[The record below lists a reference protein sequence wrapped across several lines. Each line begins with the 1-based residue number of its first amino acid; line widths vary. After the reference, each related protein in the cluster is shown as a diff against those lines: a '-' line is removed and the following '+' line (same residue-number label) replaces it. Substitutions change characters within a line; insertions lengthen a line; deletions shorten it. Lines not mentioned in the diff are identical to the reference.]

1 MSAKLK
7 VGVLGGTGFVGQR
20 LITLLNN
27 HPYFDIKVIAASP
40 ISSGKSY
47 YAAVKDRWRLN
58 ANIPEAVREII
69 VKNLDAV
76 DDISSQVDFV
86 FCAVNMPKDEIKRI
100 EENYAKHE
108 IPVISNNSANR
119 MVDDIPII
127 IPEINPDHLEI
138 IEKQRERLGTK
149 RGFIVAKPNC
159 SIQSYVPAINAL
171 MEFKPKKILACT
183 YQSISG
189 GGKTFSNYPEITD
202 NVIPY
207 IQGEENKSEEE
218 PLKVWGY
225 IENGKIVNA
234 KEPVITSQCIR
245 VPVSEGHMAAVF
257 VQFEKKPLKHEILE
271 AWKDYKGIPQIL
283 NLPTAPKQ
291 FLTYLE
297 DENRPQTK
305 LDRDAENGMSITLGR
320 LREDNIFDYKF
331 VSLSHNTL
339 RGAAGGSLLT
349 AELLKTY
356 HLLSPQI

>member
-1 MSAKLK
+1 MSTKLK
-7 VGVLGGTGFVGQR
+7 AGVLGGTGFVGQR

-27 HPYFDIKVIAASP
+27 HPYFDIQVIAASP
-40 ISSGKSY
+40 SSSGKSY
-47 YAAVKDRWRLN
+47 YDAVKDRWKLN
-58 ANIPEAVREII
+58 TKIPEAVRDII
-69 VKNLDAV
+69 VKNLNDV

-86 FCAVNMPKDEIKRI
+86 FCAVNMPKDEIKKI

-119 MVDDIPII
+119 MVDDIPVI
-127 IPEINPDHLEI
+127 IPEINPNHLEI
-138 IEKQRERLGTK
+138 IDKQRERLGTK
-149 RGFIVAKPNC
+149 RGFIVTKPNC

-183 YQSISG
+183 YQAISG
-189 GGKTFSNYPEITD
+189 SGKIFQDWPEIID

-245 VPVSEGHMAAVF
+245 VPVSDGHLAAVF
-257 VQFEKKPLKHEILE
+257 VQFEKKPSQDEILK
-271 AWKDYKGIPQIL
+271 AWKDYKGLPQIL
-283 NLPTAPKQ
+283 NLPSAPKQ

-297 DENRPQTK
+297 DDNRPQTK
-305 LDRDAENGMSITLGR
+305 LDRDIENGMGITLGR

-331 VSLSHNTL
+331 VCLSHNTL

-349 AELLKTY
+349 AELLKSHAY
-356 HLLSPQI
+356 LLPQI